1 MIPDYSKAEDS
12 AIEFKEALEEKKVR
26 SWLKSVSAFAN
37 TCGGKIVYGVRDGDH
52 AVVGIAEPQ
61 KVVEK
66 ISAFINARINPAPRY
81 KLQQLTEGGKSV
93 IELSVG
99 SGPDTPYFY
108 TSDGNNIAYVRQG
121 NQSIPCPR
129 HMLMSLTLKG
139 QNRTYDS
146 YPSAYKSNELSF
158 LALAASYKIKTAT
171 DFEPERDLVSFG
183 LLDYRSGFL
192 TNAGVLFSDQAP
204 YRHSSVFCTRWN
216 GSTKGTIGDDALDD
230 KEYYGNLLYL
240 LENAETFV
248 KNNSKNKWSIMG
260 MTREERPDYPQAA
273 VREALINAL
282 MHRDYQIIGSEI
294 HIDMYD
300 DRLEITSPGG
310 MPEGHLIQ
318 ELDLNHVPS
327 LRRNII
333 ISDLFHRM
341 HLMERRGSG
350 ITRIL
355 RAYERMG
362 RKPLFYSESSYFTVM
377 MPNVNYIDKRQN
389 DSFDDADQ
397 RNREWLIADKA
408 GPSQG
413 RVRAESRPSQG
424 RVGAE
429 SGLNQL
435 QIDGPP
441 KFYIMRLC
449 KQGPVSVSEI
459 AAKFGQVGAKRS

>member
-37 TCGGKIVYGVRDGDH
+37 TCG
-52 AVVGIAEPQ
+52 
-61 KVVEK
+61 
-66 ISAFINARINPAPRY
+66 
-81 KLQQLTEGGKSV
+81 
-93 IELSVG
+93 G

-248 KNNSKNKWSIMG
+248 KNNSKNKWNIMG

-413 RVRAESRPSQG
+413 RVE
-424 RVGAE
+424 AE

-435 QIDGPP
+435 QINGPP

-459 AAKFGQVGAKRS
+459 AAKFGQKQPSGHLKRLVREMNRDGILVFTIPETPRSRLQKYRLTDKGRNLLSGESLTLAEDKDETL

>member
-37 TCGGKIVYGVRDGDH
+37 TCG
-52 AVVGIAEPQ
+52 
-61 KVVEK
+61 
-66 ISAFINARINPAPRY
+66 
-81 KLQQLTEGGKSV
+81 
-93 IELSVG
+93 G

-413 RVRAESRPSQG
+413 RV
-424 RVGAE
+424 GAE

-459 AAKFGQVGAKRS
+459 AAKFGQKQPSGHLKRLVREMNRDGILVFTIPETPRSRLQKYRLTDKGRNLLSGESLTLAEDKDETL

>member
-37 TCGGKIVYGVRDGDH
+37 TCG
-52 AVVGIAEPQ
+52 
-61 KVVEK
+61 
-66 ISAFINARINPAPRY
+66 
-81 KLQQLTEGGKSV
+81 
-93 IELSVG
+93 G

-413 RVRAESRPSQG
+413 RVE
-424 RVGAE
+424 AE

-435 QIDGPP
+435 QINGPP

-459 AAKFGQVGAKRS
+459 AAKFGQKQPSGHLKRLVREMNRDGILVFTIPETPRSRLQKYRFTDKGRNLLSGESLTLAEDKDETL

>member
-37 TCGGKIVYGVRDGDH
+37 TCGG
-52 AVVGIAEPQ
+52 
-61 KVVEK
+61 
-66 ISAFINARINPAPRY
+66 
-81 KLQQLTEGGKSV
+81 
-93 IELSVG
+93 
-99 SGPDTPYFY
+99 SGTDTPYFY

-413 RVRAESRPSQG
+413 RVRAESGPSQDLI
-424 RVGAE
+424 
-429 SGLNQL
+429 S
-435 QIDGPP
+435 
-441 KFYIMRLC
+441 C
-449 KQGPVSVSEI
+449 K
-459 AAKFGQVGAKRS
+459 

>member
-37 TCGGKIVYGVRDGDH
+37 TCG
-52 AVVGIAEPQ
+52 
-61 KVVEK
+61 
-66 ISAFINARINPAPRY
+66 
-81 KLQQLTEGGKSV
+81 
-93 IELSVG
+93 G

-146 YPSAYKSNELSF
+146 YPSAYKSNELNF

-248 KNNSKNKWSIMG
+248 KNNSKNKWNIMG

-413 RVRAESRPSQG
+413 RVE
-424 RVGAE
+424 AE

-435 QIDGPP
+435 QINGPP

-459 AAKFGQVGAKRS
+459 AAKFGQKQPSGHLKRLVREMNRDGILVFTIPETPRSRLQKYRLTDKGRNLLSGESLTLAEDKDETL

>member
-37 TCGGKIVYGVRDGDH
+37 TCG
-52 AVVGIAEPQ
+52 
-61 KVVEK
+61 
-66 ISAFINARINPAPRY
+66 
-81 KLQQLTEGGKSV
+81 
-93 IELSVG
+93 G

-248 KNNSKNKWSIMG
+248 KNNSKNKWNIMG

-413 RVRAESRPSQG
+413 RVRAESGPSQDLI
-424 RVGAE
+424 
-429 SGLNQL
+429 S
-435 QIDGPP
+435 
-441 KFYIMRLC
+441 C
-449 KQGPVSVSEI
+449 K
-459 AAKFGQVGAKRS
+459 